1 MAQASYPNKSMKMIV
16 PFPPGGGTDTV
27 ARALAQ
33 RLSAALGHA
42 VIVDNKAGAGTTIGL
57 AELARAAPDGYTMG
71 IGGNSDPLLP
81 LLLAST
87 FLLAACGQQDAA
99 PAADAAPDLVARQKA
114 EADRTATRRDTA
126 LQGEIAA
133 LQSRQSEGATVLART
148 LANLDLYAEQYSLG
162 RRSLTDLVGQYAAA
176 ARLERDQAALG
187 FAIARLQLE
196 RARDMGTLIA
206 GSRL

>member
-1 MAQASYPNKSMKMIV
+1 M
-16 PFPPGGGTDTV
+16 
-27 ARALAQ
+27 
-33 RLSAALGHA
+33 
-42 VIVDNKAGAGTTIGL
+42 
-57 AELARAAPDGYTMG
+57 
-71 IGGNSDPLLP
+71 
-81 LLLAST
+81 
-87 FLLAACGQQDAA
+87 
-99 PAADAAPDLVARQKA
+99 
-114 EADRTATRRDTA
+114 
-126 LQGEIAA
+126 
-133 LQSRQSEGATVLART
+133 LART